1 MRAETRC
8 PGHTFPQTLTPIIGD
23 PADCDLHTFAFDWI
37 DCIVRYIGFKLC
49 FWFLLH
55 ESVMEVQGLIWKKL
69 TMTTM
74 YWWFLVD
81 IWSQIP
87 PIHHK
92 TVHVFQ
98 VLKDGI
104 LVPTYLTYNNL
115 FNLVIQCSLTWST
128 KICFLPYNV
137 LITKVVKQKT
147 THKFIISC
155 LSIKNGNTI
164 THGSQGQTSKDKT
177 PSW

>member
-1 MRAETRC
+1 MRTETRC
-8 PGHTFPQTLTPIIGD
+8 PGHTFTQTLTPIIGD

-37 DCIVRYIGFKLC
+37 DCIVRYIVFKLC
-49 FWFLLH
+49 FCFLLH
-55 ESVMEVQGLIWKKL
+55 ESVMEVQRLIWKKL

-74 YWWFLVD
+74 YWWFLVE
-81 IWSQIP
+81 ICSQIP
-87 PIHHK
+87 SIHHK

-98 VLKDGI
+98 VLQDGI
-104 LVPTYLTYNNL
+104 LVPTYLTYNHL
-115 FNLVIQCSLTWST
+115 IIQCSLTWST

-155 LSIKNGNTI
+155 LSIKNGNAI
-164 THGSQGQTSKDKT
+164 TYGLQGQTSKDKT